1 MVVIGEEMI
10 VDTASKLLRKA
21 AVELSED
28 FMNLLR
34 KAYENETNDR
44 AKIILETM
52 IRAAVVA
59 KEEGRPLCQDT
70 GIPIYFLTLGEFM
83 DLRGDIRAA
92 LDKATEKA
100 TKETPL
106 RENVVQPLTLENPG
120 TNVGWG
126 IPYIYYDYKAGVN
139 YFEIT
144 AIPRGGGTSFAT
156 SLSRVFSSGSHI
168 KSIKR
173 AIIDA
178 VVGASY
184 ACPPLII
191 GACIGGYP
199 DIAVC
204 EATKAVFR
212 TPTGAPNPDP
222 EVAKLEREL
231 FEAVNRLGIGPAGLG
246 GDTTA
251 LALHVEIRGSHTAF
265 SSVAV
270 AFNCWPLR
278 RATARIH
285 ADGRIEYLTHARE
298 GR

>member
-1 MVVIGEEMI
+1 MVAIGDEVIA
-10 VDTASKLLRKA
+10 DTASKLLKKA
-21 AVELSED
+21 AVELPED

-34 KAYENETNDR
+34 KAYENETNER
-44 AKIILETM
+44 AKVILETM
-52 IRAAVVA
+52 IDAAVVA

-70 GIPIYFLTLGEFM
+70 GIPIYFVTLGEFIEV
-83 DLRGDIRAA
+83 RGDIRAA
-92 LDKATEKA
+92 LDKATENA

-106 RENVVQPLTLENPG
+106 RENVVQPVTLKNPG

-126 IPYIYYDYKAGVN
+126 IPYIYYDYKPGAN
-139 YFEIT
+139 YMEIT
-144 AIPRGGGTSFAT
+144 AVPRGGGTSFAT
-156 SLSRVFSSGSHI
+156 SLNRVFLTGTHL
-168 KSIKR
+168 KNIKR
-173 AIIDA
+173 IIIDA
-178 VVGASY
+178 MMGARY

-191 GACIGGYP
+191 GVCIGGYP

-212 TPTGAPNPDP
+212 NPTGAPNPDP

-231 FEAVNRLGIGPAGLG
+231 FGIVNRLGIGPAGLG

-265 SSVAV
+265 SSIAV

-278 RATARIH
+278 RATARIY
-285 ADGRIEYLTHARE
+285 ADGTIKHLTHPVE
-298 GR
+298 GG